1 MRSPPTPHPLLWV
14 SALFTWLMVGTQGLA
29 EIGFTPERLYNASV
43 LGWLI
48 AYLVFGVAFWLNTRE
63 VGRHAFSRLGVQT
76 IAALIVIATGDSGFE
91 GALLAIVSGQA
102 PMYLP
107 VRPAVLWCAGLVL
120 TSLALFLVLLPPLP
134 ALSTAAGYAGFL
146 SFTATAAHLQQR
158 AMDGQRELARLHL
171 RLEAAQELLAE
182 RERGEVVSSLREG
195 PLQLGPALRAL
206 VHEVPG
212 LEVHLRVPEGLSITG
227 PAAAHCLLRCVQEV
241 ITNTLRHASAH
252 HLWIDVVST
261 HEGALLLHARDD
273 GLGAPTIE
281 PGAGLTGM
289 RERFTQLGGNLELR
303 VETRGG
309 SRAGGLA
316 ASERSIDMIRIILA
330 DDHAM
335 VREGLRGLLALT
347 PDLCVV
353 GEASDGYEALRLVAT
368 LDPDLVLMDVRMPRL
383 GGLEALRILRRT
395 DPERRVVLLSTF
407 DEDAVLQEALRLGI
421 QGFLLKDVTRDE
433 LAEALHRVAAGE
445 TLPPPGLSE
454 QVVSGFAE
462 LARDFP
468 HAERHEDLTRRER
481 EVLRLIARGLSNRE
495 IAEALGTAEGTVKN
509 HTSNILSKLGVRDR
523 TRAILRGMEL
533 GCL

>member
-1 MRSPPTPHPLLWV
+1 
-14 SALFTWLMVGTQGLA
+14 
-29 EIGFTPERLYNASV
+29 
-43 LGWLI
+43 
-48 AYLVFGVAFWLNTRE
+48 
-63 VGRHAFSRLGVQT
+63 
-76 IAALIVIATGDSGFE
+76 
-91 GALLAIVSGQA
+91 
-102 PMYLP
+102 
-107 VRPAVLWCAGLVL
+107 
-120 TSLALFLVLLPPLP
+120 
-134 ALSTAAGYAGFL
+134 
-146 SFTATAAHLQQR
+146 
-158 AMDGQRELARLHL
+158 
-171 RLEAAQELLAE
+171 
-182 RERGEVVSSLREG
+182 
-195 PLQLGPALRAL
+195 
-206 VHEVPG
+206 
-212 LEVHLRVPEGLSITG
+212 
-227 PAAAHCLLRCVQEV
+227 
-241 ITNTLRHASAH
+241 
-252 HLWIDVVST
+252 
-261 HEGALLLHARDD
+261 
-273 GLGAPTIE
+273 
-281 PGAGLTGM
+281 
-289 RERFTQLGGNLELR
+289 
-303 VETRGG
+303 
-309 SRAGGLA
+309 
-316 ASERSIDMIRIILA
+316 MIRIILA